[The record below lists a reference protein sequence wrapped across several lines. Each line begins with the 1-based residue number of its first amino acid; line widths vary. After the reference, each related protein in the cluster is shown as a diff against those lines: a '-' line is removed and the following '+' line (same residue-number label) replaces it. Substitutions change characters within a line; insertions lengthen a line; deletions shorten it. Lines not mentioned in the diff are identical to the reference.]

1 MWVVAA
7 MLKELL
13 VPRGSKN
20 ATGIHYSNLVL
31 RTVTS
36 LLLLTTST
44 IDGFDIRE
52 YNLFYVA
59 SASDNTRTG
68 SLKPSNI

>member
-1 MWVVAA
+1 MWVVTA

-13 VPRGSKN
+13 VPRGPKN

-31 RTVTS
+31 LTVTS
-36 LLLLTTST
+36 LLLLATST

-52 YNLFYVA
+52 Y
-59 SASDNTRTG
+59 
-68 SLKPSNI
+68 K